1 MLVAKTD
8 LSSILK
14 THMEEGKNQFSLSS
28 DFSAHTVAHVSST
41 QTDTQINKVQWKK
54 KKKVMRWGTSR
65 SVKRKAEVG
74 MT

>member
-41 QTDTQINKVQWKK
+41 QTDTQINKVQWEKK
-54 KKKVMRWGTSR
+54 KGHEVGDIR
-65 SVKRKAEVG
+65 SVRRKAEVG

>member
-8 LSSILK
+8 LSSIPK

-28 DFSAHTVAHVSST
+28 DFSAHTVARVSST

-54 KKKVMRWGTSR
+54 KKVIRWGTSR
-65 SVKRKAEVG
+65 SVKKKAEVG

>member
-8 LSSILK
+8 LSSIPK

-28 DFSAHTVAHVSST
+28 DFSAHTVARVSST

-54 KKKVMRWGTSR
+54 KKGHKVGDIEECEEES
-65 SVKRKAEVG
+65 
-74 MT
+74 

>member
-41 QTDTQINKVQWKK
+41 QTDTQIKCNGKK
-54 KKKVMRWGTSR
+54 KGHEVGDIR

>member
-8 LSSILK
+8 LSSIPK

-54 KKKVMRWGTSR
+54 KGHKVGDI
-65 SVKRKAEVG
+65 EECEEEG
-74 MT
+74 